1 LHQQEVRW
9 YMAKFLPFLDL
20 TAAERQDFNLLVREV
35 FKEKTLFLFI
45 DIGAKSRGRLAIA
58 GGVPADCASAA
69 LGRCHLLKGGMAP
82 LPRRLGAP
90 IPIIALGNDHSAG
103 HPPAIAQLC
112 HNTPLAAESARQR

>member
-1 LHQQEVRW
+1 
-9 YMAKFLPFLDL
+9 MAKFLPFLDL

-69 LGRCHLLKGGMAP
+69 LGRCHLLKGVWRHCRAASVRP
-82 LPRRLGAP
+82 SRSLPSATTTAQGTLQRS
-90 IPIIALGNDHSAG
+90 HSSAT
-103 HPPAIAQLC
+103 
-112 HNTPLAAESARQR
+112 NTPLAAESARQR